1 MRPSDDLIVSATEPT
16 GANRKKVWMQKGK
29 NLFNKNDIAKG
40 YGFLATGELTT
51 NSNLFVSTEYLPVNS
66 SVEYTLGNSSS
77 IDRLVICE
85 YDSSKTFI
93 KRNIILNSST
103 LTITTTS
110 TTKYI
115 KLNSVISALDTLQL
129 EQGSTATSYEA
140 YIEPKMYVKNDN
152 DVYEEFISKENMLEK
167 YSTEETKIGTWI
179 NGKPLYRKVITYN
192 EYITKNILV
201 SVSHNITNLE
211 NIVKCEAILQWS
223 NNFYPFPTHYQN
235 QENEV
240 VVNSIDSS
248 NINFTSYGDNWG
260 EHVIY
265 FTLEYTKTTD

>member
-1 MRPSDDLIVSATEPT
+1 MRPSDDLIVSSVEPT
-16 GANRKKVWMQKGK
+16 GVNRKKVWMQEFPNLIK
-29 NLFNKNDIAKG
+29 NLKVGDINTETGLEVEYLGFIITADYVQVESNTEYYALYNPLNSENTQCVIYEFDENKNYLGFTYVNKSRYNFITKVNTQYLKCRFMDTNLDIK
-40 YGFLATGELTT
+40 
-51 NSNLFVSTEYLPVNS
+51 
-66 SVEYTLGNSSS
+66 
-77 IDRLVICE
+77 C
-85 YDSSKTFI
+85 
-93 KRNIILNSST
+93 ILRKNEQK
-103 LTITTTS
+103 I
-110 TTKYI
+110 YI
-115 KLNSVISALDTLQL
+115 
-129 EQGSTATSYEA
+129 
-140 YIEPKMYVKNDN
+140 KNDN
-152 DVYEEFISKENMLEK
+152 DVYEEFISKENLDN

-201 SVSHNITNLE
+201 SVSHNIINLE

-235 QENEV
+235 QENEI

-260 EHVIY
+260 GHVIY